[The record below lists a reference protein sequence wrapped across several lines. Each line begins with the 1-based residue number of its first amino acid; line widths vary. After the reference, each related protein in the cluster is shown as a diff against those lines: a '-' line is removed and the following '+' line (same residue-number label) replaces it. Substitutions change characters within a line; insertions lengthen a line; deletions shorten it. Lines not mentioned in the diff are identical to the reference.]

1 VKPAEVRAAIAQLA
15 ASQWGLI
22 TTAQATAAGAS
33 RMLLTRMTDNGELE
47 RVVYGV
53 YAVPAASADEQLEK
67 RALWLTLDPTT
78 PAEERLARRHES
90 GVLSHA
96 TAAALHGIGNI
107 LDDRVEI
114 TTPHR
119 HQSRRRDLRLHRAEL
134 RPDETTYADGLPVT
148 TAARTISDLVVAW
161 HDRDHVADVLDD
173 AVRKGLATPEE
184 VAAALEERLGVESG
198 RQVFTELVTT
208 AGLDETSLERA
219 VINTPIARRAIE
231 NMLELFADS
240 IGMMELQT
248 RAREMLPQYLALI
261 DTSVLDSWK
270 AQSIT
275 TLQSPE
281 VIHALTAAAT
291 VFKNAGAMAEA
302 ARPTVISPHL
312 VDSLQQF
319 SRVYAHTGDEHDLTP
334 VVRRAVEL
342 ATHGPKTATTAE
354 SPNKPVLEEEDQDQ

>member
-1 VKPAEVRAAIAQLA
+1 MKPAEVRAAIAQLA

-22 TTAQATAAGAS
+22 TTAQATAAGAT

-78 PAEERLARRHES
+78 PAEERLTRRHES

-107 LDDRVEI
+107 LDYRVEI
-114 TTPHR
+114 TTPNR

-134 RPDETTYADGLPVT
+134 RPDETTYAEGLPVT
-148 TAARTISDLVVAW
+148 TAARTISDLVAAG

-173 AVRKGLATPEE
+173 AVRQGLATPEE
-184 VAAALEERLGVESG
+184 VETSLEERLGVESG
-198 RQVFTELVTT
+198 RQVFTELVGT
-208 AGLDETSLERA
+208 AGLDEKSLERA
-219 VINTPIARRAIE
+219 VINSPIGRRAIE
-231 NMLELFADS
+231 SAIELFAHKFA
-240 IGMMELQT
+240 MMEQQT
-248 RAREMLPQYLALI
+248 RAREMLPEYLALI
-261 DTSVLDSWK
+261 DTSVLESWK
-270 AQSIT
+270 AQSLT

-281 VIHALTAAAT
+281 VIQALTAAAT
-291 VFKNAGAMAEA
+291 VFRNAGAMTEA
-302 ARPTVISPHL
+302 AGPTVIDPHL
-312 VDSLQQF
+312 VDSLQRF
-319 SRVYAHTGDEHDLTP
+319 SRMYAHAEDHDLTP

-342 ATHGPKTATTAE
+342 ATHGPKTGTNAD
-354 SPNKPVLEEEDQDQ
+354 SPNEPGREEEDQDQ